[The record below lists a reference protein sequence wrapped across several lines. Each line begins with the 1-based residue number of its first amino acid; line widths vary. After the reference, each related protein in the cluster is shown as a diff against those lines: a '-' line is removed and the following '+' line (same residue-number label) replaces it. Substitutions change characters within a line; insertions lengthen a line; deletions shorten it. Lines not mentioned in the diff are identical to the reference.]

1 VHWVSLVQL
10 AAHLPPDPHMYGS
23 HGELVALQTP
33 VSHVPAT
40 VWFDVP
46 AGHDSAEQTV
56 DAA

>member
-1 VHWVSLVQL
+1 VHSASVEQL
-10 AAHLPPDPHMYGS
+10 AAHLPPEPHMYGS
-23 HGELVALQTP
+23 HGELPALQTP
-33 VSHVPAT
+33 DAQVPAT

>member
-1 VHWVSLVQL
+1 VHCESFEQL
-10 AAHLPPDPHMYGS
+10 AAHLPPEPHMYGS
-23 HGELVALQTP
+23 HGWLSALQSP
-33 VSHVPAT
+33 VAHVPAS